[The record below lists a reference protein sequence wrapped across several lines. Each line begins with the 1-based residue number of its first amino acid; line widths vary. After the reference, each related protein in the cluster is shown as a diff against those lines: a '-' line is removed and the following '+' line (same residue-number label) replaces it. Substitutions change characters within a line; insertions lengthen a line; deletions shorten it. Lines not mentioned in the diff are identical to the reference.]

1 MKSYKIKNGDHYI
14 FYDSLYSR
22 QDYMELYSIKLTY
35 RESTWD
41 DSDCIKVNV
50 YRSKLLYAMM
60 WDLNE

>member
-22 QDYMELYSIKLTY
+22 QDYTQVYNVRLEYHDN
-35 RESTWD
+35 TWD
-41 DSDCIKVNV
+41 DNDCIKVNV
-50 YRSKLLYAMM
+50 YRSKLLYTMM